1 MIRRSRAIWVVSVS
15 MVTAGACVRP
25 PVSTLDGATGTAGS
39 GGGRQPCATFEARS
53 VNTLPPD
60 VLILLD
66 ASGSMNNTT
75 DDLSCGGGCGAASKW
90 AQLTPALDALV
101 AANESTVDWGL
112 KMFADTDATCGVSSG
127 IAVPVAKMNA
137 SPIAAAIGARTSANG
152 DLLNGSRT
160 PTRAAVTAAAGYL
173 ADLDDG
179 NPKLL
184 LLLTDGAPN
193 CPASGVDSAADDSVA
208 TVQAVADARTRG
220 VSTLVVGIATAGGP
234 AEKALNDMAVAG
246 GRPRTGATPAYY
258 PVSNIADLKSTLT
271 PLITTPA
278 DCVLALPTGPT
289 GTVSPPIGLRAN
301 GAEIPFDAG
310 HRDGW
315 DWTDTSQTSVR
326 LYGAVC
332 DDFIAG
338 RIATVT
344 IELYCPGD

>member
-1 MIRRSRAIWVVSVS
+1 MIRSRAILVVSVS

-25 PVSTLDGATGTAGS
+25 PLSTIDGAGGS
-39 GGGRQPCATFEARS
+39 GAGGRQPCATFEARS
-53 VNTLPPD
+53 RNKLPPD

-112 KMFADTDATCGVSSG
+112 KMFADTDATCGVSSA

-137 SPIAAAIGARTSANG
+137 SPIAAAIGARTSGNG

-173 ADLDDG
+173 AALDDG
-179 NPKLL
+179 NPKLI

-193 CPASGVDSAADDSVA
+193 CPAAGADSATDDSVA
-208 TVQAVADARTRG
+208 TVQAVADARASG
-220 VSTLVVGIATAGGP
+220 VPTLVVGIATAGGS
-234 AEKALNDMAVAG
+234 AERALNDMAVAG

-258 PVSNIADLKSTLT
+258 PVSNIADLKNTLT
-271 PLITTPA
+271 PLIATPA
-278 DCVLALPTGPT
+278 DCVLALPPAPT
-289 GTVSPPIGLRAN
+289 GAAWPPIGLRAN

-315 DWTDTSQTSVR
+315 DWTDTSRTSVQ

-338 RIATVT
+338 RIDTVT